1 MQVDHRDQTVAHAA
15 LLSVTLAVVIR
26 TAWMSNDAVNTLRSA
41 VNFIHGYGPVV
52 HLNERV
58 QYFAHPLWFLLISAG
73 TAIVGNAY
81 AATFALSIILSLV
94 TMWLLIARMASNF
107 WAGILAG
114 AGLLLSKAYVDFS
127 ASGLENPLAHFLLLA
142 GMLAGLRSM
151 RGAHREIFA
160 TLSLTLLIAIYLCRP
175 ELLLAVAPLCGVI
188 LWQSHRSLRQTLKT
202 LGIAVAPVVCWSI
215 FSRIYY
221 GAVLPNLAAAKI
233 AACFSNTD
241 NFRQGIVYLLD
252 SFSVDPLTLTFIGIA
267 IALSLWESVELKA
280 LAAGIVAY
288 LAYVLVVGGDPMSGR
303 MLTVP
308 LLAAAI
314 ILSRATLSLC
324 GDAAVAVVFVILGS
338 ISSSSTIFAG
348 PTYSASDVA
357 IHGIRDERGAIF
369 PHQSLATAWRGT
381 FRQPDE
387 WMPHPASEGVKT
399 AVK

>member
-1 MQVDHRDQTVAHAA
+1 MQVDHRDQPVAHAA

-26 TAWMSNDAVNTLRSA
+26 TAWMSNDATNTLRSA

-94 TMWLLIARMASNF
+94 TMWLLISRMASNF

-127 ASGLENPLAHFLLLA
+127 ASGLENPLAHFLLIA
-142 GMLAGLRSM
+142 GVLAGLRSL
-151 RGAHREIFA
+151 RDAHRERFA
-160 TLSLTLLIAIYLCRP
+160 TLSLTLLISIYLCRP
-175 ELLLAVAPLCGVI
+175 EMLLAIAPFCAVV
-188 LWQSHRSLRQTLKT
+188 LWRSHRTILETSKT
-202 LGIAVAPVVCWSI
+202 IGIAIAPVVAWSI
-215 FSRIYY
+215 FSRVFY
-221 GAVLPNLAAAKI
+221 GAILPSLTTAKI
-233 AACFSNTD
+233 AACFANTD

-252 SFSVDPLTLTFIGIA
+252 SFSVDPLTLTFVGIA
-267 IALSLWESVELKA
+267 VALSLSESIELKA

-288 LAYVLVVGGDPMSGR
+288 LAYVVVTGGDTMSGR
-303 MLTVP
+303 LLTVP
-308 LLAAAI
+308 LLTSAI
-314 ILSRATLSLC
+314 ILSRATLSLR
-324 GDAAVAVVFVILGS
+324 GDAAVAVVFAILGS
-338 ISSSSTIFAG
+338 ISCSSTIFAG
-348 PTYSASDVA
+348 PTYSANDVA
-357 IHGIRDERGAIF
+357 IHGIRDERGVIF
-369 PHQSLATAWRGT
+369 PHQGLANAWRGT

-387 WMPHPASEGVKT
+387 WTPHPVNEGVKT